1 MNLPISGKLI
11 VPKTLKPEDTADR
24 IATIMIS
31 FNYNAIIDYKV
42 YERLKQIASFPEL
55 QTEQLTLKIKNN
67 GLNLIFKFTAID
79 SDYLFTDRLINLNG
93 NGHYCIRSE
102 KRENFLFILEE

>member
-31 FNYNAIIDYKV
+31 FNYNAIIDFKI
-42 YERLKQIASFPEL
+42 YERLKNVASCTEL
-55 QTEQLTLKIKNN
+55 QKEQLTLKIKTY
-67 GLNLIFKFTAID
+67 GLNLIFKFSAID